1 MNKSV
6 DKKNSRKEISK
17 SLDQGLKEL
26 KEGKIIKYKKGCL
39 LS

>member
-1 MNKSV
+1 MNRNA
-6 DKKNSRKEISK
+6 KKQNSKDEIVK

-26 KEGKIIKYKKGCL
+26 KEGKAIKYKKGCL